1 MVATCGA
8 PGAGSPA
15 PARGRAQ
22 LAGSDREGG
31 QAGAEGGASAR
42 GLTLWRP
49 RAPAA
54 VRGRRWGG
62 GKQTLSSSPT
72 WVLPGAARVCVAD
85 GEGGTRGLCNAG
97 SHVCSLPGCAAEQG
111 PGLRSR
117 AASRGWARCGP
128 GRASRAPGR
137 PGKGL
142 RREGV
147 SRGLVLRL
155 APARPRAGTVGR
167 GVGFWPRKGGLE
179 APSGDRGLRAGAA
192 WRARSGGGAR
202 PGRGGGATAAP
213 RQAKFEKRTRFP
225 PFFKPKNKT
234 FCPHFSPFPFALRA
248 FFTPG
253 LQGRALVGPGQPL

>member
-1 MVATCGA
+1 MDMKRRIHLELRNRTPAAVSRAPLRASSLSDDLHVMVATCGA

-97 SHVCSLPGCAAEQG
+97 SHVCSLPGCAAERG
-111 PGLRSR
+111 PGLRRSR
-117 AASRGWARCGP
+117 AAKPGLGP
-128 GRASRAPGR
+128 LRAR
-137 PGKGL
+137 PGFARPGPAGQ
-142 RREGV
+142 EAQAG
-147 SRGLVLRL
+147 RGLSWPGL
-155 APARPRAGTVGR
+155 AVGAGPTEGTNC
-167 GVGFWPRKGGLE
+167 
-179 APSGDRGLRAGAA
+179 
-192 WRARSGGGAR
+192 RARSGLSASEGGA
-202 PGRGGGATAAP
+202 
-213 RQAKFEKRTRFP
+213 
-225 PFFKPKNKT
+225 
-234 FCPHFSPFPFALRA
+234 
-248 FFTPG
+248 
-253 LQGRALVGPGQPL
+253 

>member
-1 MVATCGA
+1 M
-8 PGAGSPA
+8 
-15 PARGRAQ
+15 
-22 LAGSDREGG
+22 
-31 QAGAEGGASAR
+31 
-42 GLTLWRP
+42 
-49 RAPAA
+49 
-54 VRGRRWGG
+54 
-62 GKQTLSSSPT
+62 SSSPT

-97 SHVCSLPGCAAEQG
+97 SHVCSLPGCAAERG

-155 APARPRAGTVGR
+155 APARPKAGTVGR
-167 GVGFWPRKGGLE
+167 GVGFLPRKGGLE

-192 WRARSGGGAR
+192 WRARSGGGHPMQSDALLRKKEETNWRQGTMTCLSHHKSAYNYKQKPTWSVDSMCGHLQDHLPPR
-202 PGRGGGATAAP
+202 P
-213 RQAKFEKRTRFP
+213 P
-225 PFFKPKNKT
+225 PY
-234 FCPHFSPFPFALRA
+234 L
-248 FFTPG
+248 
-253 LQGRALVGPGQPL
+253 